1 METNNNN
8 LKSYFLNLILLIAL
22 IFSILSLYLSVGFS
36 EKVDAVD
43 EFLDSNEQAMDLE
56 QMREAIAELE
66 KQQLLLEEA
75 LITQK
80 QPKTASL
87 KMPEQS
93 QRLDSNILPKVN
105 TMPISPDY
113 VSKQKIYLIK
123 EGDNFS
129 KIASNF
135 NISLRALMKANNQ
148 LDPKLLRIGEE
159 IVIPEQ

>member
-1 METNNNN
+1 METNNKN

-43 EFLDSNEQAMDLE
+43 EFLASNDQAMDLE
-56 QMREAIAELE
+56 QMREAIAELK
-66 KQQLLLEEA
+66 KQQLLLEGV

-80 QPKTASL
+80 QTKTAPL
-87 KMPEQS
+87 KIPQQS
-93 QRLDSNILPKVN
+93 QRLDSKILPKVN
-105 TMPISPDY
+105 TKPISPEA

-129 KIASNF
+129 KIASSF
-135 NISLRALMKANNQ
+135 NISLRALMRANNQ
-148 LDPKLLRIGEE
+148 LDPRLLRIGQE
-159 IVIPEQ
+159 IVIPGQ

>member
-1 METNNNN
+1 METNNKN

-43 EFLDSNEQAMDLE
+43 EFLALNDNAADLV
-56 QMREAIAELE
+56 QMREAIAELK
-66 KQQLLLEEA
+66 KQQVHLERA
-75 LITQK
+75 LINHK
-80 QPKTASL
+80 QTNAASL
-87 KMPEQS
+87 KIPQQS
-93 QRLDSNILPKVN
+93 QRLDSNILPEVN
-105 TMPISPDY
+105 TKRISSDA

-129 KIASNF
+129 KIASRF

-148 LDPKLLRIGEE
+148 LDPRLLRVDQE